1 MMEISTRG
9 SFTMLR
15 DRHKPMDLFALVPKL
30 GLEMDPILTQL
41 DDLLDDDLVFHKVKV
56 DLARRYPQTLTRGRL
71 STPVE
76 VILRMLVIKR
86 LYRWSYEQTEHF
98 ISDSLVLRQF
108 CRVYLESVPDDSTLI
123 RWANQVGPKTMERIN
138 DRVVELARSL
148 KVTRGR
154 KLRTDSTVVETNIH
168 HPTDS
173 RILGDGV
180 RVLSRLLRR
189 AKKVVGSGAEL
200 GQEAFRSRTRSVRR
214 LAQQIHRVARH
225 RGQEATESLKR
236 AYAKLIQIAEASQGQ
251 AEQVR
256 DALQGRSEEAAR
268 RLATQFEHFL
278 PLVGQVISQAT
289 RRVIDGEV
297 VPSKEKLLSL
307 FEPHTQVIVRHK
319 AGKPT
324 EFGRKLLLDEVDGG
338 IISRYEVLKDGGG
351 QDHPYLRASLQGHQ
365 KRFGKPPKLLAGDRG
380 VYTPDNE
387 KLAKEF
393 GVKYVVLPKVGRI
406 SSERREHE
414 RQSWFRRGFKFRA
427 GIEGRIS
434 VLKRCQGLDVCLNH
448 GEEGFGRWVGW
459 GVVTANLVR
468 IARAQL
474 ARQAN

>member
-1 MMEISTRG
+1 
-9 SFTMLR
+9 MLR
-15 DRHKPMDLFALVPKL
+15 DRHEPMDLFALVPKL
-30 GLEMDPILTQL
+30 GLEMDPILTEL
-41 DDLLDDDLVFHKVKV
+41 DGLLDDDVIFQKVKA

-76 VILRMLVIKR
+76 VLLRLIAVKR

-98 ISDSLVLRQF
+98 VSDSLVLRQF
-108 CRVYLESVPDDSTLI
+108 CRVYLEPVPDDSTLI
-123 RWANQVGPKTMERIN
+123 RWANQIGPKTVEEVN

-173 RILGDGV
+173 KTLSDGV
-180 RVLSRLLRR
+180 RVLSRLLHR
-189 AKKVVGSGAEL
+189 AKGVVGQGVEL
-200 GQEAFRSRTRSVRR
+200 AKDVFRSRTRSVRR
-214 LAQQIHRVARH
+214 LAQQIHRVSR
-225 RGQEATESLKR
+225 RKGEEAAESLKQ
-236 AYAKLIQIAEASQGQ
+236 AYAKLIEIAEASKAQ

-256 DALQGRSEEAAR
+256 DALKGRADEMAK
-268 RLATQFEHFL
+268 RLVEQFEHFL
-278 PLVGQVISQAT
+278 PLVGQAISQAT

-324 EFGRKLLLDEVDGG
+324 EFGRRVVLDEVDGG
-338 IISRYEVLKDGGG
+338 IISRYEITEEGGG
-351 QDHPYLRASLQGHQ
+351 QDHPYLKASLEGHRQ
-365 KRFGKPPKLLAGDRG
+365 RFGRAPYLLAGDRG
-380 VYTPDNE
+380 VSTPDNE
-387 KLAKEF
+387 KLAEEA
-393 GVKYVVLPKVGRI
+393 GVKRIVLPKVGRI
-406 SSERREHE
+406 SPE
-414 RQSWFRRGFKFRA
+414 RQKLERQDWFRRGFRFRA

-448 GEEGFGRWVGW
+448 GEDGFGRWVGW
-459 GVVTANLVR
+459 GIVTANLVR
-468 IARAQL
+468 IARTQV
-474 ARQAN
+474 ARQAR